1 MKAGVAAVVEPGG
14 SIRDHLTIT
23 AAEAAG
29 IPLYFTGV
37 RHFYH

>member
-1 MKAGVAAVVEPGG
+1 MAK
-14 SIRDHLTIT
+14 IRGRGHLI
-23 AAEAAG
+23 AEAAG